1 MLNEA
6 LKDILSSTI
15 KKERFKTMFLDR
27 VEAGQ
32 KLAKQLLRHK
42 ETRPIVLAIPRGGV
56 VVASEVAA
64 ALNCP
69 LDLVIPR
76 KIGAPNNPELAV
88 GAVATE
94 STVIINKTLVESL
107 NISRDY
113 LRQEIEKQ
121 LGEIKRRRRK
131 YLGDRSLPHL
141 RDKTVILVDDG
152 LATGYTSLA
161 AVKAV
166 KEENPEKIVLAVP
179 VAPVDALRRLQEEVD
194 ELIFLEKPEFFFA
207 VGQFYYDFAQTTD
220 EQVVEIMAR
229 HHQGKPR

>member
-6 LKDILSSTI
+6 LKDILLSTI
-15 KKERFKTMFLDR
+15 EKERFKTMFLDR

-64 ALNCP
+64 VLNCP

-94 STVIINKTLVESL
+94 STVIINETLVESL

-141 RDKTVILVDDG
+141 RDKTVILEPSIG
-152 LATGYTSLA
+152 S
-161 AVKAV
+161 KCPV
-166 KEENPEKIVLAVP
+166 KEAKGA
-179 VAPVDALRRLQEEVD
+179 
-194 ELIFLEKPEFFFA
+194 
-207 VGQFYYDFAQTTD
+207 
-220 EQVVEIMAR
+220 
-229 HHQGKPR
+229 